1 MSTPIVIARVSQS
14 RLTEALRENSEFGA
28 TFSDHMFVADWE
40 TGSWN
45 PPQIVPFGPL
55 SFSPAL
61 TPFHYGQA
69 IFEGFKAHRTPNG
82 GVALFRPRENFARMN
97 RSAARLAMPEIPEP
111 LFLEGVTQ
119 LVRLDRD
126 WIPHRD
132 GGALYVRPVYFGVD
146 DTLLVRPANRF
157 RFIIMMCP
165 VGPYFAQ
172 PIRLLAEERFV
183 RAFPGGTGDS
193 KAAGNYAGGL
203 LAARLAQEKGFH
215 NVLWLDGVERR
226 YVEESGVMNVFFVL
240 DGNAITPPLGGT
252 ILRGV
257 TRDSSLTLLR
267 DLGIPVEERQISI
280 DELLSAHDAGKLTE
294 AFGAGTAA
302 IVAPIA
308 CIRYRDRDLQFAAVS
323 DSSVATRLRS
333 RLVAIQTGREPDK
346 HNWLLPV

>member
-1 MSTPIVIARVSQS
+1 MSAAVPVTRVSQS
-14 RLTEALRENSEFGA
+14 RLTEALRETSEFGA
-28 TFSDHMFVADWE
+28 TFSDHMLVADWE
-40 TGSWN
+40 AGSWKQ
-45 PPQIVPFGPL
+45 PQIVPFGPI

-69 IFEGFKAHRTPNG
+69 IFEGFKAHRTANRG
-82 GVALFRPRENFARMN
+82 LALFRPRENFARMN
-97 RSAARLAMPEIPEP
+97 RSATRLAMPEIPES
-111 LFLEGVTQ
+111 L
-119 LVRLDRD
+119 
-126 WIPHRD
+126 
-132 GGALYVRPVYFGVD
+132 FGVD

-157 RFIIMMCP
+157 RLIVMTSP

-215 NVLWLDGVERR
+215 NVLWLDGIERR

-240 DGNAITPPLGGT
+240 DGKAITPPLSGT
-252 ILRGV
+252 ILPGV
-257 TRDSSLTLLR
+257 TRDSALTLLR
-267 DLGIPVEERQISI
+267 EMGIPAEERQISI
-280 DELLSAHDAGKLTE
+280 DEILSAHAAGKLTE

-308 CIRYRDRDLQFAAVS
+308 CIRYRDRDLQFPAVS
-323 DSSVATRLRS
+323 DSSVAARLRS
-333 RLVAIQTGREPDK
+333 RLVAIQTGREADTQ
-346 HNWLLPV
+346 NWLLPV